1 VKRLKRLTRK
11 KYRIT
16 ALVLALCM
24 TLSLLPISALAAGT
38 DLAGKAI
45 EEGTF
50 AATGGNVN
58 YRIDGEEIVITGGD
72 DTVSEIVFPDEID
85 GKPVTR
91 IEVSAFG
98 NSGGHNETL
107 TSVIFPANLTSI
119 GGYAFHDVPGLTNI
133 DFSKCTQSFTIGEWA
148 FAGTSVQSVT
158 FPEKLASIESYAFF
172 QDEFLTSVDFS
183 NCTGLTSIG
192 GLSAFA
198 ATGITELTIPDC
210 VKSIENGAFGSCEDL
225 TSLNLGSVESIGVQA
240 FEYTGITSLNLP
252 DTLSEIGMGAFS
264 FCKSLTSIDWPQ
276 NENFTILTGF
286 DNCQALS
293 DAELEKALSVDS
305 ITELGYSAFDGCF
318 FQNVTIPS
326 NIKTIGASAF
336 FGCANMASLTI
347 LPGVETIGPHA
358 FEGCC
363 GLAEQKVVVPATVT
377 KIYGGAFADCTKQ
390 YDPAEGEED
399 FTYTGIIVEFAN
411 QDFKLTPY
419 DSEMT
424 SHERVTIGDVDYE
437 DPFAGIAT
445 IRAYETDSEG
455 NPSMLKQFYETQK
468 DVMDGAQ
475 KRYTFV
481 ALDGTEQTFTVS
493 GTIPSG
499 AKIVLYQD
507 NQEKTVTLTD
517 NQFSVKA
524 DAGSKVTAEV
534 SKDGYYSK
542 HFIRAS
548 FDGDWDLGEITF
560 SDGDKLP
567 MNRVM
572 EVDFGEAAVNSF
584 RNLEISLKAGERE
597 LKEGT
602 DYILQYPSVVLEDT
616 VIEENLTLTVDA
628 DALGFTGGSVT
639 ADRKTGVFELPLTAW
654 GKLELTAS
662 GKFAGDNHILVFDKA
677 GKLVGKS
684 KIAKDGFYLT
694 NGLKAGTY
702 TVVAYN
708 ANDNFS
714 VVTSLDVLESMGLTE
729 GIDYAKVTAE
739 VSDGETNPVE
749 ITVPLLKTDVS
760 GILNK
765 EKCSVV
771 SETSYV
777 IRGQTFA
784 VRVYYGFA
792 EGKKGTVSILLPEN
806 MTLKYVCSESFCQG
820 GAWIFFIL
828 LTQILSLL
836 LPE

>member
-1 VKRLKRLTRK
+1 MKRLKRLTRK

-72 DTVSEIVFPDEID
+72 DTVSKIVFPDEID

-133 DFSKCTQSFTIGEWA
+133 DFSKCTQSLTIGEWA

-210 VKSIENGAFGSCEDL
+210 VKHIENGAFGSCEDL

-326 NIKTIGASAF
+326 NIKTIGDSAF

-377 KIYGGAFADCTKQ
+377 KIYGGAFADCTK
-390 YDPAEGEED
+390 
-399 FTYTGIIVEFAN
+399 
-411 QDFKLTPY
+411 
-419 DSEMT
+419 
-424 SHERVTIGDVDYE
+424 
-437 DPFAGIAT
+437 
-445 IRAYETDSEG
+445 
-455 NPSMLKQFYETQK
+455 
-468 DVMDGAQ
+468 
-475 KRYTFV
+475 
-481 ALDGTEQTFTVS
+481 
-493 GTIPSG
+493 
-499 AKIVLYQD
+499 
-507 NQEKTVTLTD
+507 
-517 NQFSVKA
+517 
-524 DAGSKVTAEV
+524 
-534 SKDGYYSK
+534 
-542 HFIRAS
+542 
-548 FDGDWDLGEITF
+548 
-560 SDGDKLP
+560 
-567 MNRVM
+567 
-572 EVDFGEAAVNSF
+572 
-584 RNLEISLKAGERE
+584 
-597 LKEGT
+597 
-602 DYILQYPSVVLEDT
+602 
-616 VIEENLTLTVDA
+616 
-628 DALGFTGGSVT
+628 
-639 ADRKTGVFELPLTAW
+639 
-654 GKLELTAS
+654 
-662 GKFAGDNHILVFDKA
+662 
-677 GKLVGKS
+677 
-684 KIAKDGFYLT
+684 
-694 NGLKAGTY
+694 
-702 TVVAYN
+702 
-708 ANDNFS
+708 
-714 VVTSLDVLESMGLTE
+714 
-729 GIDYAKVTAE
+729 
-739 VSDGETNPVE
+739 
-749 ITVPLLKTDVS
+749 
-760 GILNK
+760 
-765 EKCSVV
+765 
-771 SETSYV
+771 
-777 IRGQTFA
+777 
-784 VRVYYGFA
+784 
-792 EGKKGTVSILLPEN
+792 
-806 MTLKYVCSESFCQG
+806 
-820 GAWIFFIL
+820 
-828 LTQILSLL
+828 
-836 LPE
+836 